1 MPFYPPPPTP
11 VSFQPTLHSFLQG
24 DGLPLRD
31 VLTEDQIA
39 QVADDEGMAFAAG
52 PFHIWSVSLT
62 VWTFLTQVS
71 SAQKSCVAA
80 VARALTLLT
89 VLGRPPCHSGSGAYC
104 KARAKL
110 SEPFL
115 RRLTVEVGSRAEDAA
130 PLDWRWHGRRVL
142 LVDGSTLSMPD
153 TEANQAA
160 YPQSRKQKPGVG
172 FPQMRWVALIA
183 LTTGCA
189 LDSAFGPCRG
199 KETGETAL
207 FRQLL
212 GTLRAKDVLVADRYY
227 CSYWTV
233 ALAMKLGVDV
243 VFRQHQSRH
252 TDFRRGR
259 RLGKKDH
266 VVDWDKPKRPDWMDE
281 ETYASLPDTLTLRE
295 MRGCIGAA
303 GCRVRE
309 LTVVTTLTD
318 PATWAKD
325 EIMNLYGERWNVE
338 VDLRS
343 IKTHM
348 GMDILTCQ
356 TPEMVRKEIWAHLL
370 AYNLV
375 REVMAQAAREHGVTP
390 RKLSFL
396 GAMQTLEAFRPLLLA
411 VTEEGMPGLI
421 RLILKA
427 IAEHRVGNRPNRYE
441 PRKVKRRP
449 KGYTRLTRPR
459 AVERAELENR

>member
-1 MPFYPPPPTP
+1 MPFYSPPPTS
-11 VSFQPTLHSFLQG
+11 VSFQETLRSFLQG

-31 VLTEDQIA
+31 VLTEDQIVQA
-39 QVADDEGMAFAAG
+39 AADEGLAFGSG
-52 PFHIWSVSLT
+52 PSNIWSVPLT
-62 VWTFLTQVS
+62 LWAFLTQVS

-80 VARALTLLT
+80 VARVLTLLAI
-89 VLGRPPCHSGSGAYC
+89 LGRAPCHSGSGAYC
-104 KARAKL
+104 KARAKF

-115 RRLTVEVGSRAEDAA
+115 RRLAVDVGRRIEDAA
-130 PLDWRWHGRRVL
+130 PAAWRWHGRRVV
-142 LVDGSTLSMPD
+142 LVDGSSLSMPD

-160 YPQSRKQKPGVG
+160 YPQSRRQTPGVG

-183 LTTGCA
+183 LTTGCV

-212 GTLRAKDVLVADRYY
+212 GTLRAGDVLVADRYY

-233 ALAMKLGVDV
+233 ALAMQLGVDV
-243 VFRQHQSRH
+243 VFRQHQRRH

-259 RLGKKDH
+259 RLGRKDH
-266 VVDWDKPKRPDWMDE
+266 VVDWDKPKCPEWMDE

-295 MRGCIGAA
+295 MRGGIGAA

-309 LTVVTTLTD
+309 LTLVTTLTD
-318 PATWAKD
+318 PALWTKD
-325 EIMNLYGERWNVE
+325 EIVNLYGERWNVE
-338 VDLRS
+338 VDLRA

-348 GMDILTCQ
+348 RMDVLSCQ
-356 TPEMVRKEIWAHLL
+356 TPPRVRKEIWAHLL

-390 RKLSFL
+390 RRLSFL
-396 GAMQTLEAFRPLLLA
+396 GIVQTLEAFRTLLLA
-411 VTEEGMPGLI
+411 TTEAGLPELMGRILAAIVT
-421 RLILKA
+421 
-427 IAEHRVGNRPNRYE
+427 HRVGNRPNRYE

-449 KGYTRLTRPR
+449 KAYTRLTRPR
-459 AVERAELENR
+459 AVERAELRDQ